1 MACLIFL
8 WTSKYFCQI
17 FISDSLSLWNKFY
30 FFIILRDILRF
41 LSAYPTVTKIIYTTG
56 HVRKLSD
63 NSVFS
68 CYVPHLVGRRHHEF
82 MLCVIR
88 GSFGRCVIYVLN
100 VVHVSRAILS
110 LEKIRIKNSGTFIC
124 KWESWYFSKEQL
136 QTEYIMLLWRKIWC
150 GAKFQFCYFDS
161 NVDVK
166 P

>member
-1 MACLIFL
+1 M
-8 WTSKYFCQI
+8 
-17 FISDSLSLWNKFY
+17 
-30 FFIILRDILRF
+30 
-41 LSAYPTVTKIIYTTG
+41 TKIIYTTG

-110 LEKIRIKNSGTFIC
+110 LEKNTNKKIAALSSVNEKADIFPKNNC
-124 KWESWYFSKEQL
+124 KQNISCCFGEKYDAERNSSFVISTQ
-136 QTEYIMLLWRKIWC
+136 MLM
-150 GAKFQFCYFDS
+150 
-161 NVDVK
+161 
-166 P
+166 